1 MAEKIVFET
10 FYVCVEKEK
19 TRMGVTFPML
29 FGKGPARMSV
39 LGCLVFGVVAL
50 GGLAARAETL
60 TIDVDGYTNA
70 VPLVLSETLTIT
82 GTGDGFV
89 QTGAVSGTGDL
100 RFSLPGKTAFLLAP
114 NTSAG
119 DLYVDLGTLTM
130 TNAAALGT
138 GTVYVNEE
146 ETAGIKALCLDN
158 RSAGAA
164 MTVANTLVLG
174 DEAST
179 GGAHRMLFRAGTFDV
194 AGTLT
199 AAGSKVT
206 ANESAHVH
214 LRGGI
219 DGSRLTLS
227 PWSQSAFFVEDRP
240 FALTEALV
248 VDSQGD
254 VHLNVAGATVP
265 AVFGTEKAR
274 LVLGGENFYPAGA
287 VFAAQPPRPEAHL
300 VIDVAGHNQSLGA
313 FVGEG
318 GERSRL
324 CTLMNAAPGTCPTV
338 IVAQTCDNTTTN
350 LRFKGTFNLVKTGE
364 GRLTAAS
371 GLRGRLTVAA
381 GTYALGRRANN
392 GHFGSFAHDV
402 VVEQNAVLDL
412 CGQKAVCR
420 ALDVRGGAVI
430 NGTVLAD
437 RIVLSDNA
445 NVTATL
451 VGCVEKAGTGTAV
464 VRAGALGEGG
474 TSVRYAPPDGTVLHF
489 PFDGSLEEALNGP
502 QGQMTPLA
510 IAHGAP
516 AWSPDGRR
524 GGCIYFDG
532 ASSLEIDPF
541 PSDVPVGGAPMTA
554 AAWIKPTDGCA
565 GSGGWLSY
573 GDRASGRG
581 CSLRLNGF
589 NGIHWYANN
598 NDVTA
603 RNMGTSLADGAWHYV
618 AATFDGT
625 TRKIYCDGA
634 EVASSAQTLDV
645 LPTLFMLGKTMHDA
659 FFTGWVDDVLI
670 VDRALAADE
679 VRALYEA
686 GGVPIEAAPERE
698 VAVSAGTLALTPDC
712 AVRYPF
718 ASAETLLA
726 DASGNGHD
734 LVAGDGGGF
743 SFSADSPFGADAQRG
758 SLALD
763 GQTWLTAAA
772 FPSLPTGN
780 QARTV
785 ACFLKVADG
794 CGAEGAV
801 LSWGNEDWDAG
812 RYMNFALRSGTRE
825 MGLFPWGAE
834 NRVAF
839 TPTNLLRTAWTSFA
853 AVWDGGR
860 IAYYTNGVQAVA
872 PQIYRSGERTTPF
885 LSTDS
890 GGFKIGRSW
899 YSADLS
905 SFKGNLAELTVWSRC
920 LDGEEIRAWHRAG
933 GLASDGALDGRLAVA
948 AGAVCRVV
956 GGASLT
962 LAGLGGAGTVEGN
975 VTLKEGAVVRAR
987 DEGPVMVVGTLTFA
1001 GDGTVVLPAV
1011 ETPAF
1016 ARYPLFAATQ
1026 FAGEGNLAAWRCA
1039 NVPKGYKAAVEVRG
1053 GVVEAVVRG
1062 RGMAVFIR

>member
-1 MAEKIVFET
+1 
-10 FYVCVEKEK
+10 
-19 TRMGVTFPML
+19 MGGVRT
-29 FGKGPARMSV
+29 
-39 LGCLVFGVVAL
+39 LGWGFLVFGVVAL

-70 VPLVLSETLTIT
+70 APLVLRETLTIT

-100 RFSLPGKTAFLLAP
+100 HFSLPGKTAFLLAP

-119 DLYVDLGTLTM
+119 DLYVDLGTITV

-138 GTVYVNEE
+138 RTVYVNEE
-146 ETAGIKALCLDN
+146 ETSTNKTLCLDKGMSISN
-158 RSAGAA
+158 PLVLGSEETARWAERIRYRNGMFHQNGKITVHHSKLAAQAARVHVTGGIEGDKVVFAPDAASAFVVETKPPTLTECLWAGGAG
-164 MTVANTLVLG
+164 TVRLAVAGTEAPSVYGFGTPTLVLEG
-174 DEAST
+174 T
-179 GGAHRMLFRAGTFDV
+179 NFFPHGA
-194 AGTLT
+194 
-199 AAGSKVT
+199 
-206 ANESAHVH
+206 N
-214 LRGGI
+214 
-219 DGSRLTLS
+219 
-227 PWSQSAFFVEDRP
+227 
-240 FALTEALV
+240 FATQNT
-248 VDSQGD
+248 DS
-254 VHLNVAGATVP
+254 HFT
-265 AVFGTEKAR
+265 
-274 LVLGGENFYPAGA
+274 
-287 VFAAQPPRPEAHL
+287 
-300 VIDVAGHNQSLGA
+300 IDVAGHNQSLGA

-324 CTLMNAAPGTCPTV
+324 CTLMNVAPGTCPTV

-554 AAWIKPTDGCA
+554 AAWIKPA
-565 GSGGWLSY
+565 GDCGGTGGWLSY
-573 GDRASGRG
+573 GDWALGRG

-634 EVASSAQTLDV
+634 EVASSVQTLDV

-686 GGVPIEAAPERE
+686 GGVPLEAAPERE

-772 FPSLPTGN
+772 FPCLPTGN

-794 CGAEGAV
+794 CGEEGAV
-801 LSWGNEDWDAG
+801 LSWGNEGWDAG
-812 RYMNFALRSGTRE
+812 RYMNFALRNGTLQ

-834 NRVAF
+834 NRVTF
-839 TPTNLLRTAWTSFA
+839 TSANLLRTAWTSFA

-872 PQIYRSGERTTPF
+872 PQVYRSGERTTPF

-899 YSADLS
+899 YGVAPS

-975 VTLKEGAVVRAR
+975 VTLKEGVVVRAR
-987 DEGPVMVVGTLTFA
+987 DEGPVTVAGTLTFA

>member
-1 MAEKIVFET
+1 MVF
-10 FYVCVEKEK
+10 CVWG
-19 TRMGVTFPML
+19 GVRTLGWGFLL
-29 FGKGPARMSV
+29 FG
-39 LGCLVFGVVAL
+39 FVAL
-50 GGLAARAETL
+50 GGRTVNAATW
-60 TIDVDGYTNA
+60 TVDEDNVTNA
-70 VPLVLSETLTIT
+70 APLVLRETLTIT

-100 RFSLPGKTAFLLAP
+100 HFSLPGKTAFLLAP

-119 DLYVDLGTLTM
+119 DLYVDLGTLTV

-287 VFAAQPPRPEAHL
+287 VFAAQPPCPEAHL

-445 NVTATL
+445 NVTAML

-554 AAWIKPTDGCA
+554 AAWIKPA
-565 GSGGWLSY
+565 GDCGGTGGWLSY
-573 GDRASGRG
+573 GDWALGRG
-581 CSLRLNGF
+581 CSLRLDGF

-659 FFTGWVDDVLI
+659 YFTGWVDDVLI

-686 GGVPIEAAPERE
+686 GGVPLEAAPERE

-734 LVAGDGGGF
+734 LVAGDGDGF
-743 SFSADSPFGADAQRG
+743 SFSADSPFGMGAENG
-758 SLALD
+758 SLELD
-763 GQTWLTAAA
+763 GQTWLTAEV
-772 FPSLPTGN
+772 FPDLPTGN
-780 QARTV
+780 VPRTV
-785 ACFLKVADG
+785 ACFVKPAQDLA
-794 CGAEGAV
+794 AQGAV
-801 LSWGNEDWDAG
+801 LCWGHEAWGIGD
-812 RYMNFALRSGTRE
+812 YMNFAFRE
-825 MGLFPWGAE
+825 FGGKMGLFPWGNFEDFVDFGSAD
-834 NRVAF
+834 RV
-839 TPTNLLRTAWTSFA
+839 RGRWMSFV
-853 AVWDGGR
+853 AVWDGSQ
-860 IAYYTNGVQAVA
+860 IAYYTNGVLALA
-872 PQIYRSGERTTPF
+872 PHVYKNADGQPLAELATVE
-885 LSTDS
+885 
-890 GGFKIGRSW
+890 GGFKIGKAF
-899 YSADLS
+899 YGDQTF
-905 SFKGNLAELTVWSRC
+905 FKGNLAELAVWRRA
-920 LDGEEIRAWHRAG
+920 LTEGEVRAYAFGGAG
-933 GLASDGALDGRLAVA
+933 GSDGMPDNITLEVA
-948 AGAVCRVV
+948 AGATCRLP
-956 GGASLT
+956 GGDQV

-987 DEGPVMVVGTLTFA
+987 DEGPVTVVGTLAFA

>member
-1 MAEKIVFET
+1 M
-10 FYVCVEKEK
+10 
-19 TRMGVTFPML
+19 
-29 FGKGPARMSV
+29 
-39 LGCLVFGVVAL
+39 FGVVAL

-70 VPLVLSETLTIT
+70 APLVLRETLTIT

-100 RFSLPGKTAFLLAP
+100 HFSLPGKTAFLLAP

-119 DLYVDLGTLTM
+119 DLYVDLGTLTV

-138 GTVYVNEE
+138 RTVYVNEE
-146 ETAGIKALCLDN
+146 ETSTNKTLCLDKGMSISN
-158 RSAGAA
+158 PLVLGSEETACWAERIRYRNGMFQQNGKITVHHSKLAAQAARVHVMGGIEGDKVVFAPDAASAFVVETKPPTLTECLWAGGAG
-164 MTVANTLVLG
+164 TVRLAVAGTEAPSVYGFGTATLVLEG
-174 DEAST
+174 T
-179 GGAHRMLFRAGTFDV
+179 NFFPHGA
-194 AGTLT
+194 
-199 AAGSKVT
+199 
-206 ANESAHVH
+206 N
-214 LRGGI
+214 
-219 DGSRLTLS
+219 
-227 PWSQSAFFVEDRP
+227 
-240 FALTEALV
+240 FATQNS
-248 VDSQGD
+248 DS
-254 VHLNVAGATVP
+254 HFT
-265 AVFGTEKAR
+265 
-274 LVLGGENFYPAGA
+274 
-287 VFAAQPPRPEAHL
+287 
-300 VIDVAGHNQSLGA
+300 IDVAGHNQSLGA

-554 AAWIKPTDGCA
+554 AAWIKPA
-565 GSGGWLSY
+565 GDCGGTGGWLSY
-573 GDRASGRG
+573 GDWALGRG
-581 CSLRLNGF
+581 CSLRLDGF

-659 FFTGWVDDVLI
+659 YFTGWVDDVLI

-686 GGVPIEAAPERE
+686 GGVPLEAAPERE

-987 DEGPVMVVGTLTFA
+987 DEGPVTVAGTLTFA